1 MKNNVIREK
10 PFEYLRDKNGNKFS
24 KDIVDNWYKARCYV
38 LDRLKDVSFMPDEN
52 RHLQVI
58 VEGDS
63 PIMMSIVRFIA
74 LYAHY
79 INFKED
85 YEFGSLVCK
94 NRTVITLVSRNEHI
108 IEELGKEEYLS
119 YMMDYYKSDSYLDTE
134 LHIVEEPTEDNNAI
148 IIRISEN
155 DINEFVSNKDEQEI
169 FSIDTSKAVIV
180 GSIYNLGSLID
191 NLPAEDIHCAKR
203 YTMALNAFSY
213 NLQRENTGLLIKQEK
228 WEKDQ
233 IAVKNG
239 ISGIL
244 CSDCFD
250 SRALSVNRLK
260 ENDYQIWED
269 NNETLSV
276 SEHARWVTE
285 RLIMGYRPMND
296 SERFRYQSMFGEYR
310 NKYIKRLKTNPLDLV
325 HIDICSFRDLRRIN
339 PDDLKYD
346 SFMMLAIPMILDKQ
360 QSKK

>member
-1 MKNNVIREK
+1 MMKKNVIREK
-10 PFEYLRDKNGNKFS
+10 PFEFLRDKNGNKFS
-24 KDIVDNWYKARCYV
+24 KDIVNNWYIARLYV
-38 LDRLKDVSFMPDEN
+38 LDKLKDVAFKPNEN
-52 RHLQVI
+52 SHLQVI
-58 VEGDS
+58 IDGDS
-63 PIMMSIVRFIA
+63 PLMLSVVRFIA

-134 LHIVEEPTEDNNAI
+134 LHIVEEPTKDTNAI
-148 IIRISEN
+148 IIRISEK
-155 DINEFVSNKDEQEI
+155 DINEFVSDKDEQEI
-169 FSIDTSKAVIV
+169 FSIDTRKAVIV

-203 YTMALNAFSY
+203 YTAALDAFSY
-213 NLQRENTGLLIKQEK
+213 NLQREETGYLINQEK
-228 WEKDQ
+228 WERDL

-239 ISGIL
+239 ISSIF
-244 CSDCFD
+244 CSDCFE
-250 SRALSVNRLK
+250 SRALSMNRIK
-260 ENDYQIWED
+260 ENEYQIWED
-269 NNETLSV
+269 NNEALSV

-285 RLIMGYRPMND
+285 RLIMGYRPFND
-296 SERFRYQSMFGEYR
+296 CERFRYQSLLGDQR
-310 NKYIKRLKTNPLDLV
+310 NRYIKKLKTNPYDLV

-346 SFMMLAIPMILDKQ
+346 SFMMLAIPIILEKQ
-360 QSKK
+360 KS